1 MSNERGI
8 WVWINERL
16 PVSGFLKASM
26 TEYYAPKNF
35 NFWYFFGSLALLVL
49 VMQIFSGIFLLV
61 HYYSGADQAF
71 DSVQGIMFDVKW
83 GWLVRYIHT
92 TGATMFFLVIYLHI
106 SRAFLYGS
114 YRKPRE
120 LLWIFGWIIYIVLMA
135 EAYLGYVMPFGNMSY
150 WGGEVITAI
159 IGAIPGIGDWLV
171 SIVRGGPGFGGAT
184 LTRFMAWH
192 VAFIPLLLIV
202 IVVLHL
208 VALHTVGSNNPDG
221 IEISKKLNA
230 DGRPLDGIPFH
241 PYYTVKDIYG
251 VGVFLTLFAMIVLFA
266 PTLNGLIIESD
277 NYIPANYLQTPP
289 DVTPAWYLSPYYAI
303 LRSIP
308 EKGLGIIMLGLSII
322 LPFFLPW
329 LDRCPAKSVRYR
341 PVYFVMLILLAIAIL
356 VLGWIGLQPASP
368 ALLPYARVAL
378 AVYFGFFIL
387 LPIIS
392 KFEPVRP
399 VPDRVRS

>member
-1 MSNERGI
+1 MSSKGGF

-71 DSVQGIMFDVKW
+71 DSVQGIMFDVEW
-83 GWLVRYIHT
+83 GWLVRYMHT
-92 TGATMFFLVIYLHI
+92 TGATLFFLVIYLHI

-120 LLWIFGWIIYIVLMA
+120 LLWIFGWVIYIILMA
-135 EAYLGYVMPFGNMSY
+135 EAYFGYVLPFGNMSY
-150 WGGEVITAI
+150 WGGEVITSI
-159 IGAIPGIGDWLV
+159 IGSIPGIGDWLV
-171 SIVRGGPGFGGAT
+171 SIVRGGPALGGAT

-221 IEISKKLNA
+221 IEISKKLDA

-251 VGVFLTLFAMIVLFA
+251 VGVFLTLFAVIVLFA
-266 PTLNGLIIESD
+266 PTLHGLIIESD
-277 NYIPANYLQTPP
+277 NYIPANYLQTPS

-303 LRSIP
+303 LRAIP
-308 EKGLGIIMLGLSII
+308 DKGLGILMLGVSII
-322 LPFFLPW
+322 LP
-329 LDRCPAKSVRYR
+329 
-341 PVYFVMLILLAIAIL
+341 
-356 VLGWIGLQPASP
+356 
-368 ALLPYARVAL
+368 
-378 AVYFGFFIL
+378 
-387 LPIIS
+387 
-392 KFEPVRP
+392 
-399 VPDRVRS
+399 

>member
-1 MSNERGI
+1 MSSNRGF

-16 PVSGFLKASM
+16 PISGFLKASV

-49 VMQIFSGIFLLV
+49 VLQIFSGIFLLS
-61 HYYSGADQAF
+61 HYYSDANRAF
-71 DSVQGIMFDVKW
+71 DSVQSIMFDVKW

-92 TGATMFFLVIYLHI
+92 TGASMFFLVIYLHI
-106 SRAFLYGS
+106 SRGYMYGS
-114 YRKPRE
+114 FRKPRE
-120 LLWIFGWIIYIVLMA
+120 VLWILGWIIYIVLMA
-135 EAYLGYVMPFGNMSY
+135 EAYFGYVLPFGNMSY

-159 IGAIPGIGDWLV
+159 IGSIPVVGDWLV
-171 SIVRGGPGFGGAT
+171 SIVRGGPGLGGAT

-192 VAFIPLLLIV
+192 VVLIPLLLIV
-202 IVVLHL
+202 VVVVHL
-208 VALHTVGSNNPDG
+208 VALHKVGSNNPDG
-221 IEISKKLNA
+221 IEISKKLDA
-230 DGRPLDGIPFH
+230 HGRPLDGIPFH

-251 VGVFLTLFAMIVLFA
+251 VGVFLTIFAIIILFA
-266 PTLNGLIIESD
+266 PTFHGLILEYD
-277 NYIPANYLQTPP
+277 NYIPANPLQTPH

-308 EKGLGIIMLGLSII
+308 SKGLGILMLGASII

-341 PVYFVMLILLAIAIL
+341 PVYFVMLLALAASLL
-356 VLGWIGLQPASP
+356 VLGWIGMQPASP
-368 ALLPYARVAL
+368 ALLPPARIAL
-378 AVYFGFFIL
+378 GVYIGFFVL
-387 LPIIS
+387 LPITS
-392 KFEPVRP
+392 RFEPVRP